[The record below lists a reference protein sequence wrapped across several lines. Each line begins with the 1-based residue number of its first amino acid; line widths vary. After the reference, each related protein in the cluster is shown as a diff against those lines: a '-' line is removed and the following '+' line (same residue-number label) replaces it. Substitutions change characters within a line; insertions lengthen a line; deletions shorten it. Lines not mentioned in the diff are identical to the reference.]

1 MRMGTNTKKQ
11 YGEKIV
17 WDIAGDAA
25 ILLMIVFIY
34 LEWWYA
40 AGFCGFSATLY
51 LIRYWRSS

>member
-1 MRMGTNTKKQ
+1 MRMAANTKKQ

-25 ILLMIVFIY
+25 ILLMFVFIY

-40 AGFCGFSATLY
+40 VGFCGFAALLY
-51 LIRYWRSS
+51 LIRYLRCS

>member
-1 MRMGTNTKKQ
+1 MRMAANTKKQ

-40 AGFCGFSATLY
+40 VGFCGFTALLY
-51 LIRYWRSS
+51 LIRYLRCS

>member
-1 MRMGTNTKKQ
+1 MGTNTKKQ

-40 AGFCGFSATLY
+40 VGFCGATALLY
-51 LIRYWRSS
+51 LIRYLRCS

>member
-1 MRMGTNTKKQ
+1 MAANTKKQ